1 MAMRKALWT
10 LLGALLGMGALV
22 GVALAAQETYEL
34 RDGGIYRVDAAG
46 KATLVKDMEP
56 GRFGTDKGVYA
67 WIIVDGELS
76 EAMVGSEK
84 GFYFF
89 DEGEKPLGFLPF
101 DGAGFC
107 DISFSSD
114 AAQMI
119 VNFGADVSQEV
130 TLYDFVGFK
139 KKATFRA
146 IGSATWIDHARFVF
160 TKEDRS
166 KGPRGASAPHQEGW
180 VSVVVYDTAIEE
192 EVPVMEATA
201 TKDYQL
207 DGIDYEEGTMTI
219 IERSVK
225 DVKDWNDEQKVRD
238 NVITAP
244 FPAAG

>member
-1 MAMRKALWT
+1 MERIPSEYVSCHLCPRAC
-10 LLGALLGMGALV
+10 GAN
-22 GVALAAQETYEL
+22 
-34 RDGGIYRVDAAG
+34 RAAG
-46 KATLVKDMEP
+46 ARGACGATATLRVARAALHFWEEP
-56 GRFGTDKGVYA
+56 P
-67 WIIVDGELS
+67 ISGE
-76 EAMVGSEK
+76 AGS
-84 GFYFF
+84 GAIFF
-89 DEGEKPLGFLPF
+89 SACTLRCV
-101 DGAGFC
+101 FC
-107 DISFSSD
+107 QNAQISSG
-114 AAQMI
+114 
-119 VNFGADVSQEV
+119 NFGADVSQEV

-201 TKDYQL
+201 TKDYLL

-225 DVKDWNDEQKVRD
+225 DVKDWNDEQKVQD